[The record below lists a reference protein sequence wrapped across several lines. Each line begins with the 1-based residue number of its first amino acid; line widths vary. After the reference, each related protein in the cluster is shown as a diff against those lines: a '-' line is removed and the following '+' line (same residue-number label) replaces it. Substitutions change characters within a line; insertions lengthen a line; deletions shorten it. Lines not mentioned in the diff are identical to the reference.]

1 MFKRIAQAFS
11 AHDLTAR
18 YAVDEVLLASQVR
31 FNVTLGQRLAA
42 VVPDEIGARQLTALR
57 WGLIPFWATAD
68 DVRDGHRL
76 FHARAETVGEKRAF
90 RSSLAQNRCVLPISG
105 YYETVEQEGQ
115 RYTLF
120 IHPKR
125 GETWSVAG
133 LWDEWIQPSGAP
145 HRSCAMITTQTN
157 RLLSEQ
163 WKRMPA
169 ILRGEDEA
177 KWLDLSVTN
186 ARSLRKLLQPLSAR
200 DIAIDVVPEVRWN
213 AQDDATLV
221 QRREDSAEVLR
232 GLGLAP
238 QKKLPLPK
246 RNVHRDWRSPDGQV
260 FFVTKSFTRDDYT
273 KWHPVVDVE
282 EGEVFCDCP
291 DFHFRHAAHK
301 PTVQTP
307 AHWCKHLQRAVENC
321 VRHGDLRVK

>member
-1 MFKRIAQAFS
+1 
-11 AHDLTAR
+11 
-18 YAVDEVLLASQVR
+18 VP
-31 FNVTLGQRLAA
+31 LGHRLAA
-42 VVPDEIGARQLTALR
+42 VFPDEVGGRCLTAFR
-57 WGLIPFWATAD
+57 WGLIPFWAAPD

-76 FHARAETVGEKRAF
+76 FHARAETVSEKPAF
-90 RSSLAQNRCVLPISG
+90 RQSLAQNRCIVPVSG
-105 YYETVEQEGQ
+105 YYETVEQEGN

-120 IHPKR
+120 IRPRR
-125 GETWSVAG
+125 GDTWSLAG
-133 LWDEWIQPSGAP
+133 LWDEWVQPSGAP
-145 HRSCAMITTQTN
+145 LRTCALITTQTN

-169 ILRGEDEA
+169 ILRVEDEA
-177 KWLDLSVTN
+177 HWLDINKTDV
-186 ARSLRKLLQPLSAR
+186 RGLRKMLQPLSAR
-200 DIAIDVVPEVRWN
+200 DMHIDVVQGPRWP

-221 QRREDSAEVLR
+221 QPVENSIEILR

-246 RNVHRDWRSPDGQV
+246 RNVKRDWHSPDGQV

-273 KWHPVVDVE
+273 RWHPVVDVQ

-291 DFHFRHAAHK
+291 DFHFRHAPHK

-307 AHWCKHLQRAVENC
+307 AHWCKHLQRAVQNC
-321 VRHGDLRVK
+321 VRHGDLHVE